1 MKIAI
6 LTLPLHT
13 NYGGILQAY
22 ALQTVL
28 QRMGHHVDVLDTDI
42 VKSRPWFLMP
52 MVYSKRLIYR
62 FLMKSDMP
70 IFYER
75 KLKYDK
81 PIVQS
86 NTSQFI
92 KNYIS
97 IHHVSGLNELSS
109 GDYDCIIVGSDQ
121 IWRKPYF
128 CGMWHACMADG
139 FLKFTE
145 NWESIRRIAYAA
157 SFGVDNLSEYTS
169 EELRGCSDAIKRFDS
184 VSVREDSG
192 VEICK
197 NQLGVDAKAI
207 LDPTM
212 LLDRSYY
219 EQLID
224 NKGEGKSKGDMLCY
238 ILDSDEFKANVIKR
252 ISDEKGL
259 TPFNVNAD
267 VDNIKLPAEERIQ
280 PAVETWLRGFHD
292 AKFVVTDSFHAC
304 VFSIIFNKPF
314 IAIGNPGRGMTR
326 FSSLL
331 NRFGLQSRLI
341 SDSAK
346 TNFEMPSDIDWDKVN
361 TVLEES
367 RKVSLQYLKNALK

>member
-42 VKSRPWFLMP
+42 IKSRPWFLMP
-52 MVYSKRLIYR
+52 IVYSKRLIYKLLR
-62 FLMKSDMP
+62 KSEIP
-70 IFYER
+70 VFYES
-75 KLKYDK
+75 KLKHDK
-81 PIVQS
+81 PIIQS
-86 NTSQFI
+86 NTNQFI

-128 CGMWHACMADG
+128 CGMWHSGMADG
-139 FLKFTE
+139 FLKFTGT
-145 NWESIRRIAYAA
+145 WESVRRIAYAA

-169 EELRGCSDAIKRFDS
+169 DEEKECSNAVKRFDS
-184 VSVREDSG
+184 VSVRDDSG
-192 VEICK
+192 VDICK
-197 NQLGVDAKAI
+197 NQFDVNAQAV

-212 LLDRSYY
+212 LLNRSDY
-219 EQLID
+219 EQLIN

-238 ILDSDEFKANVIKR
+238 ILDSDEFKTNVIKR
-252 ISDEKGL
+252 IADGKGL

-267 VDNIKLPAEERIQ
+267 VDNTKLPATERIQ

-292 AKFVVTDSFHAC
+292 ANFVVTDSFHAC

-314 IAIGNPGRGMTR
+314 IAIGNLGRGMTR
-326 FSSLL
+326 FTSLL

-341 SDSAK
+341 ADSDK